1 MKPTRLNEIGYQVE
15 KVMWNE
21 YDPTEEEK
29 DLIAKTTVK
38 MKKLIAQELYK

>member
-15 KVMWNE
+15 KEMWNE

-29 DLIAKTTVK
+29 DLIAQTTVK
-38 MKKLIAQELYK
+38 MKKLIAKELYQ